1 MLFSNVLDIRS
12 PEIKLTTKK
21 KKKKKKKRNNPA
33 FIVSVF
39 HFRNARL
46 LS

>member
-1 MLFSNVLDIRS
+1 MLFNNVLDIRS

-21 KKKKKKKRNNPA
+21 KKNKKKRNNPA